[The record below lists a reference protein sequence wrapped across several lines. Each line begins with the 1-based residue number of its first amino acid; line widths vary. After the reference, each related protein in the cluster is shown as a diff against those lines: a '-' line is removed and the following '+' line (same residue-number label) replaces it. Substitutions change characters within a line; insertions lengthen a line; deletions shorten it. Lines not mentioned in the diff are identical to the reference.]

1 MGGSV
6 RLLVASIIVLSI
18 VLSVGCGGD
27 SSKKIR
33 PYGSVTIDGVDVEF
47 NSALHVYDSG
57 LNGTVIQL
65 LVSTPADW
73 TIYLSWS
80 GDVDPGSTDTMGLLR
95 VIVQDPASENYLAN
109 PLTTAL
115 VTMDTSKWASATGK
129 FTEGTFSGS
138 VENATNPL
146 DVKVLTNGE
155 FRAVR
160 Q

>member
-1 MGGSV
+1 MGGLV
-6 RLLVASIIVLSI
+6 RLFVASIIVLT
-18 VLSVGCGGD
+18 VGCGGD

-33 PYGSVTIDGVDVEF
+33 PYGSVTIVGVDVEF
-47 NSALHVYDSG
+47 TSALHIYDSG

-73 TIYLSWS
+73 TVYLSWS
-80 GDVDPGSTDTMGLLR
+80 GDVDPGSTDTTGLLR

-109 PLTTAL
+109 PLTTSL
-115 VTMDTSKWASATGK
+115 VTMDTSKWASSTGK
-129 FTEGTFSGS
+129 FTEGTFSGD